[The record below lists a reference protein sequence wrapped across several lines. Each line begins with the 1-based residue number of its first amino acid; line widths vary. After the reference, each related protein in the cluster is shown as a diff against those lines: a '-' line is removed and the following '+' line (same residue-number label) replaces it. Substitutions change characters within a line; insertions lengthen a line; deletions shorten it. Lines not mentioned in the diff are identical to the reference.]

1 MSKMDLLCATYLY
14 GAEADS
20 FLELRKARDTELK
33 VIELISLLKFLAQVD
48 SEVICCDLGWY
59 M

>member
-1 MSKMDLLCATYLY
+1 MCHLFICD
-14 GAEADS
+14 GAEASS

-33 VIELISLLKFLAQVD
+33 AIECISLLKFLAQGD
-48 SEVICCDLGWY
+48 SEVICCDLGWH